1 MKFGQYCWI
10 IERKGVSLQKVFYKM
25 TTSLLAFDE
34 IADFISEL
42 NPAKIIALKP
52 SEVVQERLDNLLAK
66 NREDRLTDEEKHE
79 LERYLT
85 LEHLIA
91 LAKIRARKRLNA
103 MA

>member
-1 MKFGQYCWI
+1 MKFTLCFCI
-10 IERKGVSLQKVFYKM
+10 IEQKSVSLQKVFYKM

-66 NREDRLTDEEKHE
+66 NREDKLTDEEKHE